1 MAIARSKRFALAR
14 AFGGELIGPDDEGYD
29 RARRVENAYVDR
41 YPALIARPR
50 HAADV
55 AAAVRWVGNTRTP
68 FSVAGGRHG
77 FSGDAVNDG
86 GLLIDLSLLKEI
98 TINGAE
104 RTARAGG
111 GVTAGEITTAAYQS
125 GFAIPFGDAG
135 SVGIGGLTLGGGI
148 GWLVRRYGATVD
160 QLRSVQIVTAD
171 GVIRTASADLEPD
184 LFWALRGGGGNFGV
198 VTEFEFALNPIGP
211 VFHGSIVL
219 PATREVIQALVPL
232 GLAAPEELT
241 IMPLVMRV
249 PPMPEIPESLH
260 ATVAVFIELLYCG
273 AEGEADQVLA
283 PFRALAPVILDTVA
297 LKPYPEVYP
306 AGGDDPW
313 GWASEALFIDDLDEE
328 TADIV
333 LRRIEAASAAEAL
346 VQLRVLGGAFAR
358 SAHGS
363 TALGHRSRPALL
375 WLMTPYQDLENGAEH
390 HIWTRSFRD
399 ELASKSRG
407 TYVNFLEAPGAESV
421 AAAFAPD
428 TLARLRLAKRT
439 YDPDNLFRPAAN
451 IEPGPRD

>member
-1 MAIARSKRFALAR
+1 MTIAPSLRSALVES
-14 AFGGELIGPDDEGYD
+14 FGGQLIGPDDDGYD

-41 YPALIARPR
+41 HPALIARPR

-55 AAAVRWVGNTRTP
+55 VAVVRWAGNTNTP
-68 FSVAGGRHG
+68 LSVAGGRHG

-86 GLLIDLSLLKEI
+86 GLVIDLSLLKDI
-98 TINGAE
+98 AINGAAQ
-104 RTARAGG
+104 TARAGG
-111 GVTAGEITTAAYQS
+111 GVTAGELTTAAYQS
-125 GFAIPFGDAG
+125 GFAVPFGDTG

-232 GLAAPEELT
+232 GLAASEELT
-241 IMPLVMRV
+241 IMPLLMRV
-249 PPMPEIPESLH
+249 PPMPEVPESLH
-260 ATVAVFIELLYCG
+260 GTLAVFIELLFCG

-297 LKPYPEVYP
+297 RKPYPDVYP

-313 GWASEALFIDDLDEE
+313 GMVSESLFIDDLDDEI
-328 TADIV
+328 ADIL
-333 LRRIEAASAAEAL
+333 LRRIAGASAAEAL
-346 VQLRVLGGAFAR
+346 VQLRVFGGAFAR
-358 SAHGS
+358 SPDGS
-363 TALGHRSRPALL
+363 TAFGHRKRPALL
-375 WLMTPYQDLENGAEH
+375 WLLTPYEELENGADYH
-390 HIWTRSFRD
+390 AWGRSFRE

-407 TYVNFLEAPGAESV
+407 TYVNFLESPDAESV
-421 AAAFAPD
+421 AAAFAPE
-428 TLARLRLAKRT
+428 TLARLRLLKRT

-451 IEPGPRD
+451 IEPRPRD